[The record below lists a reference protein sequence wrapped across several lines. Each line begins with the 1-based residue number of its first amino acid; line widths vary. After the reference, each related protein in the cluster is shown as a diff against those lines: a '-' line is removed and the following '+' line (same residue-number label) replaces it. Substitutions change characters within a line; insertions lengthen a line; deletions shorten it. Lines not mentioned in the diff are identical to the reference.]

1 MNCGSTRESI
11 LMLEVSPLRCHSV
24 NLAGGE
30 KYYAKVNDLRDS
42 GIRISTLIW
51 CSVLHDPKHVK
62 WLKYKWGCYS
72 VFLIWPNDEGHQKHP
87 EVLY

>member
-42 GIRISTLIW
+42 GIRISTLI
-51 CSVLHDPKHVK
+51 
-62 WLKYKWGCYS
+62 
-72 VFLIWPNDEGHQKHP
+72 
-87 EVLY
+87 